1 MKMGLG
7 TSLFLIAAGAV
18 LRFAVT
24 VSNDSVNLQT
34 VGVILMVVGAIGV
47 ILSLIF
53 WDSWGGWR
61 GRTIVER
68 EPGTVVRRTTVRDD
82 IY

>member
-1 MKMGLG
+1 MGLG

-24 VSNDSVNLQT
+24 MSNDSVNLQT

-61 GRTIVER
+61 RTTVER